1 MEITFISDFIFYI
14 KLIALCIIIMEG
26 FKEEY
31 QNRQILKNPSVG
43 KEQCRNRFR
52 SSVPV
57 RNRYNQ
63 PTAIGCSNLQLF
75 ITSLHGLLWLQ
86 STITGSF
93 LHALRSFC
101 SWNILI
107 WWCTQL
113 SHLKIFFKFVAKIKI
128 YDNVVLIIIFFE
140 IIYLN
145 YLDFIIT
152 LFVKTGNIRDL
163 SRVLRIPKNNVKS

>member
-1 MEITFISDFIFYI
+1 MKHYGSILNYIAYIILLNSDKRNCAYTQQCSAINTKMYYLITNINGSSNT
-14 KLIALCIIIMEG
+14 LLPNLEG
-26 FKEEY
+26 VKAEY

-43 KEQCRNRFR
+43 MEQCRNRFR
-52 SSVPV
+52 SSLPV

-63 PTAIGCSNLQLF
+63 PTAIGCSSLQLF

-93 LHALRSFC
+93 LPALRSFC

-113 SHLKIFFKFVAKIKI
+113 SNLKIFCKLVA
-128 YDNVVLIIIFFE
+128 N
-140 IIYLN
+140 
-145 YLDFIIT
+145 
-152 LFVKTGNIRDL
+152 
-163 SRVLRIPKNNVKS
+163 

>member
-1 MEITFISDFIFYI
+1 MSINIYW
-14 KLIALCIIIMEG
+14 KVLQLKGVKA
-26 FKEEY
+26 EY
-31 QNRQILKNPSVG
+31 QNRQILKNMSVG

-52 SSVPV
+52 SSLPV

-63 PTAIGCSNLQLF
+63 PTGIGCSSLQLF

-93 LHALRSFC
+93 LPALCSFC

-113 SHLKIFFKFVAKIKI
+113 WVHILFLLT
-128 YDNVVLIIIFFE
+128 NVSARCQLCG
-140 IIYLN
+140 
-145 YLDFIIT
+145 LDTSFSS
-152 LFVKTGNIRDL
+152 N
-163 SRVLRIPKNNVKS
+163 